1 MHGQRNIKKP
11 DGGTVYKQI
20 LINEKL
26 KIGNRGQKSVMTG
39 RSPLRR

>member
-1 MHGQRNIKKP
+1 LDSQTP

-26 KIGNRGQKSVMTG
+26 RIGKRGEKTALTG
-39 RSPLRR
+39 CSPLRR